1 LPSINIKIQSHE
13 YTNNDSP
20 LEKTNDVNS
29 HKKKVDNAL
38 SNKKR
43 SNKNKAKLDDYHSLV
58 KSQIMSRKY
67 YPRLARLREF
77 EGQVSVKFIVL
88 ADGKII
94 NISLERGSSAKILNK
109 SSLDIVRSVGQVAAI
124 PKDLKQ
130 SQIAM
135 SVTFIYKIN

>member
-1 LPSINIKIQSHE
+1 MPSINIKIQSHE